1 MVGAENVD
9 TVFAVAGKDADLRRR
24 FRSANKTLDWFIGCI
39 TYAHVAVFVVSLFVI
54 TGATATSPRNPSQPV
69 HYSSFV
75 FGAGVFVLHEVLL
88 YFAVS
93 SGWNAHTK
101 DLYQRNAFKLLAFSL
116 ISFLLFAVIT
126 LFLVVRCTWTSA
138 ITESRNQVAYSV
150 TDAFTCPIS
159 YREASGIQG
168 GLLVFSCLATIT
180 AILYHAK
187 AVLSDNLHKQA

>member
-24 FRSANKTLDWFIGCI
+24 FRSANKTIDWFINCA
-39 TYAHVAVFVVSLFVI
+39 TYVHVAVFVFSLFVI
-54 TGATATSPRNPSQPV
+54 TCATATSPRNPSQPV

-75 FGAGVFVLHEVLL
+75 FGAAVFVLHEVLL